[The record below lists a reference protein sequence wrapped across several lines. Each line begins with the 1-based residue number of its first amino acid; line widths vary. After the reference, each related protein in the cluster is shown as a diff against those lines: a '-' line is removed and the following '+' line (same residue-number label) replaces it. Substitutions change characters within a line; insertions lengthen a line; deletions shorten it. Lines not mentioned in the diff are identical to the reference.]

1 MRTLTKLSIAVLGL
15 TSLSLTACSGGNKTE
30 AKLEAACNGM
40 ADMAGEK
47 APKGACKC
55 MSSALVASLSP
66 EDAEK
71 VATAFSAMKKPEDAM
86 VHMMPLLAND
96 KIMIALGEVDSKCDM
111 K

>member
-1 MRTLTKLSIAVLGL
+1 MRTLIILSIAAFG
-15 TSLSLTACSGGNKTE
+15 LTACGGNKTE
-30 AKLEAACNGM
+30 AKLEAACHGM
-40 ADMAGEK
+40 ADMAGDK

-55 MSSALVASLSP
+55 MSSTLVNALSA

-86 VHMMPLLAND
+86 VQMVPLLANG
-96 KIMIALGEVDSKCDM
+96 KIMKALGEVEAKCDI